1 MKGGERE
8 REENLQLPKTEKY
21 QNSKYM
27 TWLHPVLMLWCVYV
41 FVCWGNTLGSS
52 VNLRLEVYFSFYFLN
67 AEV

>member
-8 REENLQLPKTEKY
+8 REENLQLPKTEKC

-27 TWLHPVLMLWCVYV
+27 TWLHPVLMLWCVYM
-41 FVCWGNTLGSS
+41 FVYWGNTLGSS
-52 VNLRLEVYFSFYFLN
+52 VNLRLEVCFSFYFLN